1 MISKIGKILGIENI
15 NNTLYKKPVEI
26 KGKNISHF
34 SVDAPNIIHQCD
46 LLTLPN
52 DNGYKYALIL
62 VDVYNG
68 KTYGLP
74 SKSKSPDE
82 ILKLIKQIYS
92 KNKSLKLPEVL
103 QCDNGGE
110 FKGVFKKYF
119 DNNNVRIRYG
129 QVGRHKNQAM
139 AESRNFTIG
148 KILFQYMTTVE
159 SVTGQP
165 NLDWVEVLPIVLSEI
180 NKLVKPKKQ
189 PDYNNEIPYMNKEDL
204 EILDIGQKV
213 RIKLDVP
220 KEYVNDNKLHGNFRA
235 GDIRWSPEFHKIT
248 NILMQPN
255 RPVLY
260 TIDDK
265 MFPAYNRNELQVV
278 TEGDDEPDA
287 KKLIIKN
294 TKDRTYIIKDII
306 DKKKEKN
313 KIYYKILWK
322 GFKTPSWE
330 LRSEL
335 IKSNKDLINDYEKL
349 KT

>member
-1 MISKIGKILGIENI
+1 M
-15 NNTLYKKPVEI
+15 
-26 KGKNISHF
+26 
-34 SVDAPNIIHQCD
+34 
-46 LLTLPN
+46 
-52 DNGYKYALIL
+52 
-62 VDVYNG
+62 
-68 KTYGLP
+68 
-74 SKSKSPDE
+74 
-82 ILKLIKQIYS
+82 
-92 KNKSLKLPEVL
+92 
-103 QCDNGGE
+103 
-110 FKGVFKKYF
+110 
-119 DNNNVRIRYG
+119 
-129 QVGRHKNQAM
+129 
-139 AESRNFTIG
+139 
-148 KILFQYMTTVE
+148 
-159 SVTGQP
+159 
-165 NLDWVEVLPIVLSEI
+165 
-180 NKLVKPKKQ
+180 
-189 PDYNNEIPYMNKEDL
+189 
-204 EILDIGQKV
+204 DIGQKV

-220 KEYVNDNKLHGNFRA
+220 KEYINDNKLHGNFRA
-235 GDIRWSPEFHKIT
+235 GDIRWTPEFHTIT

-294 TKDRTYIIKDII
+294 IKGRTYIIKDII